1 MKQELSAKPSFLRF
15 IVVLITATLMSAL
28 FTFLG
33 TPLLRVLRNVFGP
46 WKYWL
51 SGFLISTVLVISSPI
66 FLLLG
71 FMILS
76 LWVTVGVYQEFEERG
91 HASFWTACFSI
102 GLGSALLILGPH
114 LWTQALGLNLVDSI
128 KGSLEELARQSM
140 GGKGLSE
147 YGMSSEAIVG
157 QIPSMLIVVQTASLA
172 FALMLDRKFAVL
184 VGLRFEK
191 IASQMRLLEFRVPDF
206 MVWITML
213 SFLFSFI
220 KMPQAWMSVTALNVF
235 VVMMGLY
242 FFQGLAVL
250 ELTFLV
256 FRVGAFARLLLY
268 LFVVGQLFFLLSV
281 VGVIDYWVDFRHRV
295 KRWKLSEKD
304 QNNGENV

>member
-1 MKQELSAKPSFLRF
+1 VKQELVEKPSFLRF
-15 IVVLITATLMSAL
+15 IVVLITATLMTTF

-33 TPLLRVLRNVFGP
+33 TPLLRVVRNVFGP
-46 WKYWL
+46 WKYWV
-51 SGFLISTVLVISSPI
+51 SGILISALLLVASPI
-66 FLLLG
+66 FLIIG

-76 LWVTVGVYQEFEERG
+76 LWTTIGLYQEFEERG
-91 HASFWTACFSI
+91 RGNFWTACLSI
-102 GLGSALLILGPH
+102 GIGSSLLILGPH
-114 LWTQALGLNLVDSI
+114 LWAQALGLNLMESLRT
-128 KGSLEELARQSM
+128 SLEELAQQSM
-140 GGKGLSE
+140 GGKGLGE

-157 QIPSMLIVVQTASLA
+157 QIPSMLIVVETASLA
-172 FALMLDRKFAVL
+172 FALMLDRKFAFL
-184 VGLRFEK
+184 MGLRYEK

-206 MVWITML
+206 FVWITMF

-220 KMPQAWMSVTALNVF
+220 KMPQTWMSVSAMNVF
-235 VVMMGLY
+235 IIMMGLY

-268 LFVVGQLFFLLSV
+268 LFVVGQLFPLLSI

>member
-1 MKQELSAKPSFLRF
+1 VKQELSAKPSFSRF
-15 IVVLITATLMSAL
+15 IVVLIMATVMSAL

-51 SGFLISTVLVISSPI
+51 SGILISTAMLVASPI
-66 FLLLG
+66 FLILS

-91 HASFWTACFSI
+91 RGSFWTACLSI

-114 LWTQALGLNLVDSI
+114 LWTQALGLNLVENL
-128 KGSLEELARQSM
+128 KTSLEELARQSM
-140 GGKGLSE
+140 GGKSLSE
-147 YGMSSEAIVG
+147 YGMSGEAIVG
-157 QIPSMLIVVQTASLA
+157 QIPSMLVVVQTASLA
-172 FALMLDRKFAVL
+172 FALMLDRKFANL

-220 KMPQAWMSVTALNVF
+220 KMPQAWMSIAALNVF
-235 VVMMGLY
+235 IVMMGLY

-256 FRVGAFARLLLY
+256 FRVGALARLLLY
-268 LFVVGQLFFLLSV
+268 LFVVGQLFFLLSI
-281 VGVIDYWVDFRHRV
+281 VGVIDYWVDFRHKV